1 MVIIGKPLTFRYYPY
16 PDTTPYITR
25 MPHLHY
31 TVRKTGI
38 GHRTETLS
46 ININVHLNH
55 LAYPPGHVV
64 FFFLSSFF
72 PRQCIFVSI
81 FSHIPLSSSSQRC
94 ILLQMK
100 MAGTDDGRALSWF
113 DSAVRDNRSVFG
125 IRRVLYKK

>member
-64 FFFLSSFF
+64 VVFFFVFFF
-72 PRQCIFVSI
+72 PPPMYFCLNLFPYPPFFLFAEVY
-81 FSHIPLSSSSQRC
+81 SSSNED
-94 ILLQMK
+94 
-100 MAGTDDGRALSWF
+100 GGDGRWAS
-113 DSAVRDNRSVFG
+113 
-125 IRRVLYKK
+125 IVLV